1 MDVPE
6 HIKFLVLKWR
16 KRNLTAEEMAELDAW
31 YNTPLP
37 ESLFMEGEEEQELKG
52 RLFSRIKNELGDGK
66 KTVVRKLHVWTKVAA
81 AVLLIGGLSFL
92 IGQSLHQPDSTFAHQ
107 VVQSK
112 NEIKRIILPDS
123 SIVWL
128 KKNSH
133 LIYPAAFGKNSR
145 EIELD
150 GEALFEI
157 THNKH
162 RPFKIRSGNYVT
174 TVLGTSFNLK
184 TGKKDEDFVISVL
197 TGKVQVVKKTAD
209 RESGIYLVSANQ
221 AFHAEAGKVA
231 KLSDNS
237 KPEQVAEL
245 IKGTQYDMNF
255 DMTSFE
261 TIMKQFELKFGVKLE
276 GYTGEYSSCQITA
289 DLTNLPLEKSLDI
302 ICSAMNAIYKLND
315 NTVKITGGGC
325 LNMNK

>member
-16 KRNLTAEEMAELDAW
+16 KRNLSEDERAELDAW
-31 YNTPLP
+31 YNAALP
-37 ESLFMEGEEEQELKG
+37 EKLYMEAEGEQELKHK
-52 RLFSRIKNELGDGK
+52 LLSRIKNELGDGK
-66 KTVVRKLHVWTKVAA
+66 KMVVRKLHIWTKVAA
-81 AVLLIGGLSFL
+81 AVVLIGGLSL
-92 IGQSLHQPDSTFAHQ
+92 L
-107 VVQSK
+107 VVQSLDK
-112 NEIKRIILPDS
+112 VDRPLGSRVAQSENEIKRIILPDS

-133 LIYPAAFGKNSR
+133 LVYPAAFANNSR
-145 EIELD
+145 EVELD

-157 THNKH
+157 THNKL

-197 TGKVQVVKKTAD
+197 TGKVQVVKKTTD
-209 RESGIYLVSANQ
+209 KEPGVYFVSANES
-221 AFHAEAGKVA
+221 FHADAGKVA
-231 KLSDNS
+231 KLTDNS
-237 KPEQVAEL
+237 RQEQVSEL
-245 IKGTQYDMNF
+245 IKGTQYNMNF
-255 DMTSFE
+255 EMTSFE
-261 TIMKQFELKFGVKLE
+261 TIMKQFELKFGVELE

-302 ICSAMNAIYKLND
+302 ICSAMNATYKISN
-315 NTVKITGGGC
+315 NKIKIAGGGC
-325 LNMNK
+325 F